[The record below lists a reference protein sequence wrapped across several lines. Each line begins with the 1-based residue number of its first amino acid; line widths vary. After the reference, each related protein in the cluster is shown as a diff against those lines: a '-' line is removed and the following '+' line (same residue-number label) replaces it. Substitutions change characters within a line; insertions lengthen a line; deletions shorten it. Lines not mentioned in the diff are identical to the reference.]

1 MAKDVRKPPPVRGTG
16 PKRRDTPKAP
26 TVNKSVLLAG
36 GAALVI
42 LVVIVGVV
50 LATNRG
56 SDGEAGGSTPQQA
69 LVAAGCTFKTYK
81 DLGQGHVESYDAKVS
96 YNSTPPTSGP
106 HHVQPVIWGAYTEPV
121 ERVQEVH
128 NLEHGGVVIHYGD
141 KVDEATR
148 EKLKAFYDDSPNA
161 ILLAP
166 LPALGNKI
174 SLSAWTRLATCQEYD
189 EAALAAFRSA
199 YRGNGPERFRI
210 GDLVP
215 GT

>member
-1 MAKDVRKPPPVRGTG
+1 MPAMLV
-16 PKRRDTPKAP
+16 
-26 TVNKSVLLAG
+26 G
-36 GAALVI
+36 GAALV
-42 LVVIVGVV
+42 LLLLIVGAVFIS
-50 LATNRG
+50 NRAG
-56 SDGEAGGSTPQQA
+56 NGGAGGSSPEQA

-81 DLGQGHVESYDAKVS
+81 DLGQKHVESYDAKVS

-106 HHVQPVIWGAYTEPV
+106 HHVQPVIWGAYSEPV

-141 KVDEATR
+141 KVDAATQ
-148 EKLKAFYDDSPNA
+148 EKLRGFYNDSPNA
-161 ILLAP
+161 VLLAP
-166 LPALGNKI
+166 LPTLGSKI
-174 SLSAWTRLATCQEYD
+174 SLTSWTRLATCETYD
-189 EAALAAFRSA
+189 EKALAAFRSA